1 MQIDRNLILKLED
14 LAKLELSDEE
24 RSALMLDLNKIL
36 NMVEKLHELDTK
48 GVEPLVYISDETNQL
63 REDEIRHQVSLEQA
77 LQNAPNSDGQHFKVP
92 KVL

>member
-14 LAKLELSDEE
+14 LAKLELSEAE

-36 NMVEKLHELDTK
+36 AMVEKLHGLDTT
-48 GVEPLVYISDETNQL
+48 GVEPLVYISGETNQL
-63 REDEIRHQVSLEQA
+63 REDALKDQLEQAQA
-77 LQNAPNSDGQHFKVP
+77 LQNAPQTDGQYFKVP